1 MLICQLGEPWVD
13 IPVENIALKGIDHDL
28 SCMDSN
34 RLFQAGKQ
42 IVDKDREAGDMVHVK
57 MSDDDVPHVLTLCVA
72 QSDRNA
78 AGIYGHAIVDQ
89 IASET
94 LVQGRLTI
102 AIKGAG

>member
-1 MLICQLGEPWVD
+1 MLIRQLGEPWVY
-13 IPVENIALKGIDHDL
+13 IPVENIALKGIDYNL

-42 IVDKDREAGDMVHVK
+42 IVNKDREAGDMIHVK
-57 MSDDDVPHVLTLCVA
+57 MSNDDVSHGLTLCVT

-78 AGIYGHAIVDQ
+78 AGVDGHAIVNQ

>member
-1 MLICQLGEPWVD
+1 
-13 IPVENIALKGIDHDL
+13 
-28 SCMDSN
+28 
-34 RLFQAGKQ
+34 
-42 IVDKDREAGDMVHVK
+42 MVHVE
-57 MSDDDVPHVLTLCVA
+57 MSNDDISHGLTLCVA